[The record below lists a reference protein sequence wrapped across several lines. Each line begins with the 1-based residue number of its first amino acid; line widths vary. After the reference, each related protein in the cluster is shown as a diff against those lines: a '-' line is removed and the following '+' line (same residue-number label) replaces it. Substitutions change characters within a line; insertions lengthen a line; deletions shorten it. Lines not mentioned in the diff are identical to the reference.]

1 MNIQPEQRDAVLATL
16 GGLGVVA
23 PGIEPFSTGRLL
35 AVNDRPPQ
43 RQSREDNSNEDDDAN
58 RPVNFSWRHDFPPA
72 NTLLSGTF
80 WKAGSTAAEAS
91 IEQGWAERYGMKLGD
106 TVTLQMGDQERSFT
120 VTSIRKADW
129 DSFRVNFFLL
139 LNEGAVAD
147 APYNL
152 ITAFHLPR
160 AQAPALAGL
169 TREYPNISLLDID
182 GILERVREVVDRVSQ
197 AVQLV
202 MGFSLLAGL
211 LVLLAALQATAGER
225 RYDSAVL
232 RTLGATRRQ
241 LRGAVLVEFGALGLL
256 SALLAV
262 GTAALLGSV
271 VARQVF
277 ELTLSPPWG
286 PLLVGGA
293 LGVGLSML
301 AGWWGTRR
309 ILHTPPALALREA

>member
-1 MNIQPEQRDAVLATL
+1 
-16 GGLGVVA
+16 
-23 PGIEPFSTGRLL
+23 
-35 AVNDRPPQ
+35 
-43 RQSREDNSNEDDDAN
+43 
-58 RPVNFSWRHDFPPA
+58 
-72 NTLLSGTF
+72 
-80 WKAGSTAAEAS
+80 
-91 IEQGWAERYGMKLGD
+91 
-106 TVTLQMGDQERSFT
+106 
-120 VTSIRKADW
+120 
-129 DSFRVNFFLL
+129 
-139 LNEGAVAD
+139 
-147 APYNL
+147 
-152 ITAFHLPR
+152 
-160 AQAPALAGL
+160 
-169 TREYPNISLLDID
+169 
-182 GILERVREVVDRVSQ
+182 
-197 AVQLV
+197 
-202 MGFSLLAGL
+202 
-211 LVLLAALQATAGER
+211 LLAALQATAGER

>member
-1 MNIQPEQRDAVLATL
+1 M
-16 GGLGVVA
+16 
-23 PGIEPFSTGRLL
+23 
-35 AVNDRPPQ
+35 
-43 RQSREDNSNEDDDAN
+43 
-58 RPVNFSWRHDFPPA
+58 
-72 NTLLSGTF
+72 
-80 WKAGSTAAEAS
+80 
-91 IEQGWAERYGMKLGD
+91 
-106 TVTLQMGDQERSFT
+106 
-120 VTSIRKADW
+120 
-129 DSFRVNFFLL
+129 
-139 LNEGAVAD
+139 
-147 APYNL
+147 
-152 ITAFHLPR
+152 
-160 AQAPALAGL
+160 
-169 TREYPNISLLDID
+169 
-182 GILERVREVVDRVSQ
+182 VDRVSQ

-262 GTAALLGSV
+262 GAAALLGTV

-286 PLLVGGA
+286 PLLVGGG
-293 LGVGLSML
+293 LGVLLSML